1 MLKITIND
9 ENTINLSD
17 CQAYAL
23 SWIISN
29 GICGSNLEDTDI
41 DTLYAIS
48 NTLWEKSRDN
58 LSVCDV
64 QEIFRALKND

>member
-1 MLKITIND
+1 MVKLTIND
-9 ENTINLSD
+9 ETINLSD

-23 SWIISN
+23 SWIISK

-48 NTLWEKSRDN
+48 NSLWEKSRDN

-64 QEIFRALKND
+64 QEIFRALKHS